1 VTKILVVDDDPQ
13 MARALRINLV
23 ARGYQVITVHD
34 GESALRAAS
43 ESKPDAVL
51 LDLGLPD
58 IDGSEVI
65 TSLRGW
71 STMPIIVLSARTDN
85 ESKVSA
91 LDLGADDYVTKP
103 FGMDELLARLRA
115 AVRRSVTVGAPAQD
129 PVVRTGSFTVDLAVK
144 KVWREGAAI
153 HLTPTEWGVLELLI
167 RNQDRLVTQKQLLEG
182 VWGPEYVGRAHYLR
196 IYLAQLRQKL
206 EPTPSHPRHLITEPG
221 MGYRFIP

>member
-13 MARALRINLV
+13 MARALRINLA

-34 GESALRAAS
+34 GEAAS

-58 IDGSEVI
+58 IDGCEVI
-65 TSLRGW
+65 ASLRGW
-71 STMPIIVLSARTDN
+71 STMPIIVLSARTDA

-115 AVRRSVTVGAPAQD
+115 AVRRSAAVAAPVQD
-129 PVVRTGSFTVDLAVK
+129 PVIRTGSFTVDLAVK
-144 KVWREGAAI
+144 KVWREGTAV
-153 HLTPTEWGVLELLI
+153 HLTPPNGASW
-167 RNQDRLVTQKQLLEG
+167 NC
-182 VWGPEYVGRAHYLR
+182 
-196 IYLAQLRQKL
+196 
-206 EPTPSHPRHLITEPG
+206 
-221 MGYRFIP
+221 